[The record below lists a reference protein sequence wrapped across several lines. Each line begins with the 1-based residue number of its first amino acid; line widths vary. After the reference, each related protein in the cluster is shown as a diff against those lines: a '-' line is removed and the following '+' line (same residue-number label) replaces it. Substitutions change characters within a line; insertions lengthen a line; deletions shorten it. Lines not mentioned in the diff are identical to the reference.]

1 MTTELFTC
9 FFADPLRSNR
19 PVSSR
24 LLIVLV
30 WDKLSSNDHV
40 GNASFMVHALLVD
53 ASRMDP
59 ITGMCEDDVDGKHPI
74 SGSPFAP
81 LLESV
86 SKGNDV
92 AWYGTPGADML

>member
-1 MTTELFTC
+1 MFLRRSPSIKPSCIVPAAHRPRLGQTFVERSCGERELYGAC
-9 FFADPLRSNR
+9 VARRRVADPINELY
-19 PVSSR
+19 
-24 LLIVLV
+24 
-30 WDKLSSNDHV
+30 
-40 GNASFMVHALLVD
+40 
-53 ASRMDP
+53 
-59 ITGMCEDDVDGKHPI
+59 EDDVDGKHPI